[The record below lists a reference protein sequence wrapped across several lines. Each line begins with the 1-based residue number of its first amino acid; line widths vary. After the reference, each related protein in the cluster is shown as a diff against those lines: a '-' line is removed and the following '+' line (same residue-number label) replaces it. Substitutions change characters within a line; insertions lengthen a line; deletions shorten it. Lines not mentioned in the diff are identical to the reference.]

1 MRKEMLPELIIH
13 NTTSLD
19 GSLSGFHAD
28 MGLHYRILGTL
39 GPDAMLVGS
48 VTARTG
54 AEMFTGSV
62 PPEEAT
68 DLEKPSYDTGSAGTY
83 WIITDSRGILEGV
96 LHVFRRSGY
105 CRDVIVLVSEGT
117 PASYIEYLQQRNY
130 DYIISGTDHAD
141 YRQALE
147 ICNERYGF
155 RKIVTDCG
163 STLCGILLD
172 QGLVSMISLVVTPAI
187 AGKDCLCLFG
197 KSTETE
203 VKLELIRHEV
213 FDSGH
218 MHVLYRLTGR

>member
-1 MRKEMLPELIIH
+1 MLPEMIIH

-28 MGLHYRILGTL
+28 IGLHYRILGIL

-48 VTARTG
+48 GTARTG

-62 PPEEAT
+62 PPEEAA
-68 DLEKPSYDTGSAGTY
+68 DLEKPSSDTGSAGTY
-83 WIITDSRGILEGV
+83 WIIPDSRGILEGV

-105 CRDVIVLVSEGT
+105 CRDVIVLVSERT
-117 PASYIEYLQQRNY
+117 PASYIEYLRQRNY
-130 DYIISGTDHAD
+130 DYVISGTDHAD

-172 QGLVSMISLVVTPAI
+172 QGLVSMISLVVTPVI

-203 VKLELIRHEV
+203 VKLELVRHEV

-218 MHVLYRLTGR
+218 LHVLYRLTGR